1 MFSFVLNEN
10 FSLPCY
16 GLFSVSP
23 NLLTHLS
30 PHSLYAIEFVRIPVN
45 REQRDLK
52 TVHVEN
58 R

>member
-1 MFSFVLNEN
+1 MLW
-10 FSLPCY
+10 
-16 GLFSVSP
+16 SVFCFTQPADSP
-23 NLLTHLS
+23 QS
-30 PHSLYAIEFVRIPVN
+30 YPHSLYAIEFVRIPVN